1 MKKQIVSIAVLALT
15 ALGLAGCA
23 PRSQTSSTSDSGK
36 TSTTDSGKTSTSDS
50 GSASTSTD
58 TKTVADGIRVAYG
71 VQDYNLVRAEVQVK
85 SGKATSVRFDEYPMT
100 SDHVAK
106 STLEE
111 GDNVIT
117 GEVASAWGGT
127 NTLHQAKY
135 FNLNGTVFTG
145 SFANGKFTYASST
158 VADYDA
164 WAKGL
169 TSQKDLSDLYYAIAN
184 NFVFGCDKDGNKV
197 EGLTAT
203 NLSKA
208 DYASAYWPGTEKKP
222 GTEGSRWK
230 WNINKLEKALEGKDL
245 DKVTVASVKDST
257 GKSITDWTVDSTST
271 GATMTSIDAH
281 FNLAKAAFDGTSKV
295 VAYYNADA
303 LASRK
308 SNGHK
313 DCIAKVELVIGA
325 DNKVEDAH
333 INETVEF
340 LDTFAASSTEPTYEH
355 VSFTKKDKHNTE
367 SNVFE
372 AKYMWL
378 NGTVYTASAA
388 SSDGAN
394 YIYKNGNTEAYA
406 SIASD
411 PYLSADFYN
420 AAFTHHIRVAKDATA
435 SETYDANYARKTA
448 TKAEYGCTYWNT
460 TTANKTINGSQWKW
474 NINKV
479 ETSFVGKDM
488 SQATVAA
495 ITGKDPKTG
504 KDKTIGWKLDDVE
517 TGATMTEYETF
528 AAFAKNA
535 YAYLVK

>member
-23 PRSQTSSTSDSGK
+23 PRSQTSSTSDS
-36 TSTTDSGKTSTSDS
+36 
-50 GSASTSTD
+50 D

-85 SGKATSVRFDEYPMT
+85 DGKATSVRFDEYPMT
-100 SDHVAK
+100 ADYVAK
-106 STLEE
+106 TALTE
-111 GDNVIT
+111 GDNVIS
-117 GEVASAWGGT
+117 GEVEQWGKK

-135 FNLNGTVFTG
+135 INVNGTVFTG
-145 SFANGKFTYASST
+145 SFADGKFTYANTAKSI
-158 VADYDA
+158 ADYDA

-197 EGLTAT
+197 EGLTLT

-208 DYASAYWPGTEKKP
+208 DYASTYWNVTGEKAD
-222 GTEGSRWK
+222 EGSQWK

-245 DKVTVASVKDST
+245 DKVTVADKVDAT
-257 GKSITDWTVDSTST
+257 TKSWKIDGTDT
-271 GATMTSIDAH
+271 GATMTSIPAH
-281 FNLAKAAFDGTSKV
+281 FDLAKAAFDGTSKV

-303 LASRK
+303 LANRT

-313 DCIAKVELVIGA
+313 DCIAKVELVVG
-325 DNKVEDAH
+325 DNNKVTDAH

-340 LDTFAASSTEPTYEH
+340 LDTFAASSTEPTYDH
-355 VSFTKKDKHNTE
+355 VAFTKKGKHGD
-367 SNVFE
+367 SNLFL

-378 NGTVYTASAA
+378 DGNVYTADAA
-388 SSDGAN
+388 SSDSAN

-435 SETYDANYARKTA
+435 SETYDANYANKTA

-495 ITGKDPKTG
+495 ITEKDAKTG
-504 KDKTIGWKLDDVE
+504 KDKTIGWKLNDVE

-528 AAFAKNA
+528 ATFAKNA

>member
-1 MKKQIVSIAVLALT
+1 MT
-15 ALGLAGCA
+15 A
-23 PRSQTSSTSDSGK
+23 
-36 TSTTDSGKTSTSDS
+36 
-50 GSASTSTD
+50 
-58 TKTVADGIRVAYG
+58 
-71 VQDYNLVRAEVQVK
+71 E
-85 SGKATSVRFDEYPMT
+85 
-100 SDHVAK
+100 HVAK
-106 STLEE
+106 TALTE
-111 GDNVIT
+111 GDNVIS
-117 GEVASAWGGT
+117 GEVENWGVKT
-127 NTLHQAKY
+127 TLHQAKY
-135 FNLNGTVFTG
+135 INVNGTVFTG
-145 SFANGKFTYASST
+145 SYADGKFTYANTAKSI
-158 VADYDA
+158 ADYDA

-197 EGLTAT
+197 DGLTAA

-208 DYASAYWPGTEKKP
+208 DYASTYWNVTGEKAD
-222 GTEGSRWK
+222 EGSQWK

-257 GKSITDWTVDSTST
+257 GKKITDWTVDSTST

-281 FNLAKAAFDGTSKV
+281 FALAKAAFDGTSKV

-303 LASRK
+303 LASRT

-340 LDTFAASSTEPTYEH
+340 LDTFAASKEEPSYEH
-355 VSFTKKDKHNTE
+355 VSFTKKGKHGD
-367 SNVFE
+367 SNLFL

-378 NGTVYTASAA
+378 DGVVYTASGATA
-388 SSDGAN
+388 DSAN
-394 YIYKNGNTEAYA
+394 YIYKTGDTEAYA

-411 PYLSADFYN
+411 PYLSANFYN

-435 SETYDANYARKTA
+435 SETYVANYENKTA
-448 TKAEYGCTYWNT
+448 TKAEYGCGYWNT

-488 SQATVAA
+488 SQATVTP
-495 ITGKDPKTG
+495 IKND
-504 KDKTIGWKLDDVE
+504 KDKTIGWKLNDVE
-517 TGATMTEYETF
+517 TSATMTEYETF
-528 AAFAKNA
+528 ATFAKNA